1 MTFAGGSQRFPA
13 KSCQKI
19 SPGLPNQVS
28 RVSSMKTEAKVGLVT
43 VAAILILLLFISF
56 LRGGILRER
65 GYLVRVIFP
74 TVAGLQIG
82 SSVQM
87 SGVTIG
93 RVQRIELTPEY
104 RAAVTLLIEP
114 HVRIPRGSKFTIASV
129 GLLGDRIVT
138 VSPGPAFAEPLPP
151 NSEVTGEAPFTLED
165 LYTRV
170 DAISRE
176 VQGLI
181 SSIREVVGDREL
193 QEGLKQIVRNVDHAT
208 RRLERILTEDVG
220 GTAASLRAMANDLAV
235 AAHQVRAI
243 VQAIAGDGELAR
255 QVRSTVASLE
265 RTSRRVEEMAESL
278 HGLINDEEVKAVKD
292 LIKEARQAVRQ
303 ANQWLTRM
311 ERSPFPIPGISQ
323 APTYRAELELWYG
336 GGRLR
341 SDLDLLVL
349 PEAERFYRMGIRD
362 VGGENLF
369 HMQIGQRLN
378 SHLVGR
384 YGIVD
389 SQIGIGMDY
398 ILDPLTTLGF
408 DLANPNALR
417 LNLYGR
423 YRIAENLSLTLRV
436 DNLLRQSVIGF
447 GLRRQF

>member
-1 MTFAGGSQRFPA
+1 
-13 KSCQKI
+13 
-19 SPGLPNQVS
+19 
-28 RVSSMKTEAKVGLVT
+28 MKTEAKVGLVT

-114 HVRIPRGSKFTIASV
+114 HVRIPQGSKFTIASV

>member
-1 MTFAGGSQRFPA
+1 
-13 KSCQKI
+13 
-19 SPGLPNQVS
+19 
-28 RVSSMKTEAKVGLVT
+28 MKTEAKVGLIT
-43 VAAILILLLFISF
+43 IAAILVLLLFISF

-65 GYLVRVIFP
+65 GYAVRVIFP
-74 TVAGLQIG
+74 TVAGLQNG

-93 RVQRIELTPEY
+93 RVQRIELTPDY
-104 RAAVTLLIEP
+104 RAAVTLLIDP
-114 HVRIPRGSKFTIASV
+114 HVQIPQGSKFTIASV
-129 GLLGDRIVT
+129 GLLGDRIVI
-138 VSPGPAFAEPLPP
+138 VSPGPASAEPIPP
-151 NSEVTGEAPFTLED
+151 NSEIAGETPFTLED
-165 LYTRV
+165 LYARV
-170 DAISRE
+170 DAITRE

-181 SSIREVVGDREL
+181 ASVREVVGDREIR
-193 QEGLKQIVRNVDHAT
+193 EGLKQIVRNVDEAT
-208 RRLERILTEDVG
+208 KRLERIITEDVG
-220 GTAASLRAMANDLAV
+220 GTAASLRAMANDLAI
-235 AAHQVRAI
+235 AARQVRAV
-243 VQAIAGDGELAR
+243 VQTIAGDGELAR

-278 HGLINDEEVKAVKD
+278 QGLINDEEVKEVKN
-292 LIKEARQAVRQ
+292 LIGEARQAVRQ
-303 ANQWLTRM
+303 ANQWLARL
-311 ERSPFPIPGISQ
+311 ESSPLPIPGISQ
-323 APTYRAELELWYG
+323 MPTYRAELELWYG

-362 VGGENLF
+362 IGGENLF
-369 HMQIGQRLN
+369 HMQIGQRLSN
-378 SHLVGR
+378 DLVGR

-398 ILDPLTTLGF
+398 TLDPHTTLGF

-423 YRIAENLSLTLRV
+423 YRIAENLSLTLRI
-436 DNLLRQSVIGF
+436 DNLLQQSVIGL

>member
-1 MTFAGGSQRFPA
+1 
-13 KSCQKI
+13 
-19 SPGLPNQVS
+19 
-28 RVSSMKTEAKVGLVT
+28 MKTEAKVGLVT